1 MKHIILCNVE
11 WKWDR
16 DWYLAN
22 AIRTGRSNINT
33 CKTIDKTN
41 NHTSDK
47 EIENG
52 DWKLFQEIE
61 KGDSN
66 IVRLKLISKD

>member
-1 MKHIILCNVE
+1 MWSENGTEFVTLQMLYVP
-11 WKWDR
+11 DV
-16 DWYLAN
+16 D
-22 AIRTGRSNINT
+22 SNINT
-33 CKTIDKTN
+33 CQTIDKTN

>member
-1 MKHIILCNVE
+1 MWSENGTEIG
-11 WKWDR
+11 R
-16 DWYLAN
+16 YLAN

-52 DWKLFQEIE
+52 D
-61 KGDSN
+61 
-66 IVRLKLISKD
+66 